1 MKFYERENEPNTL
14 NENWEQ
20 SASRSMMTIIIE
32 MFGGVGNSLYLALHQ
47 RGRANRAPSFH
58 RHHPRVLRLGRR
70 TNRQ

>member
-14 NENWEQ
+14 NKNWEQ

-47 RGRANRAPSFH
+47 RGRANRARSFS
-58 RHHPRVLRLGRR
+58 
-70 TNRQ
+70 